1 MLSSWSSLAILRAAR
16 PVLRRANSFLAVRRL
31 VRTARR
37 AVGSRALVRALTSN
51 AAAEGAAEQEADP
64 RAEAEEDRSCG
75 AVALDKPPL
84 EVNMGPFHIGA
95 SACGVSKSAWRRSW
109 RRLSVLE
116 ELIHAGEDSGRKLG
130 DDAFAFCVAPSSQ
143 LLMGAVAD
151 GVSEWHGLGGD
162 PVYVSH
168 QLMALVR
175 REVSALPPDH
185 GPVSAFNVLSTA
197 YKNLKAKP
205 RDENGKEYAGSTT
218 AVVGVV
224 QYDPVPSRLSF
235 NAINVGDSSLVIVRG
250 GREAMMEVTRHGSTF
265 SAPTQLALIP
275 QAMQGQGFCDD
286 RPEDGVIDK
295 GDLERGDVLIFAS
308 DGVLDN
314 LEVHTIGEIVRRT
327 KESKGTH
334 ARSAGEISRALLL
347 ESQRGPKVDDMT
359 VLVLAIDK

>member
-1 MLSSWSSLAILRAAR
+1 
-16 PVLRRANSFLAVRRL
+16 
-31 VRTARR
+31 
-37 AVGSRALVRALTSN
+37 
-51 AAAEGAAEQEADP
+51 
-64 RAEAEEDRSCG
+64 
-75 AVALDKPPL
+75 L
-84 EVNMGPFHIGA
+84 EVDVGPFHVGV
-95 SACGVSKSAWRRSW
+95 SACGVSKSAWRGSW
-109 RRLSVLE
+109 RKRSVLE
-116 ELIHAGEDSGRKLG
+116 ELIHAGEDSDRKLG

-143 LLMGAVAD
+143 VLVGAVAD
-151 GVSEWHGLGGD
+151 GVGGWRERGD
-162 PVYVSH
+162 PAYVSH

-175 REVSALPPDH
+175 REVSSLAPDH

-224 QYDPVPSRLSF
+224 QYDPVPARLSF

-250 GREAMMEVTRHGSTF
+250 NKEAMMEVTRHGSVF

-314 LEVHTIGEIVRRT
+314 LEVHTIGEIVRRS